1 MSGTGVDI
9 GFCVGTGSGVDIGIC
24 VGFGVAVGTGVTVS
38 ALGRGGP
45 AISAACTFE
54 NIQVTAKH
62 SVNTIRLV

>member
-1 MSGTGVDI
+1 MSGTGVDV
-9 GFCVGTGSGVDIGIC
+9 GFCVGTGSDIDIGVC
-24 VGFGVAVGTGVTVS
+24 VGFAVGAGVTVRIF
-38 ALGRGGP
+38 GRGGP